1 MRGEHMNLR
10 ELFQYVQNNIE
21 SLRKF
26 KDPNKKTTLFVREEM
41 ANMGIE
47 VTPDEV
53 KDYLMLLGAVID
65 KLDQQEGKD

>member
-1 MRGEHMNLR
+1 MNLR

>member
-1 MRGEHMNLR
+1 MNLR

-26 KDPNKKTTLFVREEM
+26 QDPKKKTILFVREEM

-65 KLDQQEGKD
+65 KLDQQKGKD